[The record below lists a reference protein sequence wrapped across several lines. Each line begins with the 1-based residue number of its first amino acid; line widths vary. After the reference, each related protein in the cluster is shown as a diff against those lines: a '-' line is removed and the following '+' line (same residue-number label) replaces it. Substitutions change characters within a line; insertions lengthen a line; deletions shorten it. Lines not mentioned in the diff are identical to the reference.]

1 MAKTDVY
8 KRERKQNRGPL
19 RRRGMGEQQRKTVGI
34 EGKTSVWTATY
45 LHGSTPF
52 TAVTQP
58 V

>member
-1 MAKTDVY
+1 MAKTDVH

-19 RRRGMGEQQRKTVGI
+19 RRRGMGEQQRKAVGI
-34 EGKTSVWTATY
+34 GGKTSVWTATY
-45 LHGSTPF
+45 LQGSTPF